1 MRYFLVAGEKSG
13 DQHAAGLMIRIR
25 EHDEAADFRFI
36 GGDAMRE
43 VSGNEP
49 LLHID
54 NLGFMG
60 FTQLIGQ
67 AGRIINLFRVC
78 HQGILEFKPDL
89 VIPVDFGGFNL
100 RLIRWAGRRGFR
112 SVYYITPKI
121 WAWMPS
127 RGRLIARYTEKAL
140 CTLPFEPGFLNRY
153 GADSHYT
160 GNPVVEYTQP
170 VSSLDTEG
178 VRKRLGLPEKDI
190 IAILPGSRDQEIR
203 MLLPIMAGVIP
214 YFPAYRF
221 VIAACDPFPDSYY
234 QDLLS
239 GMPVTLLRGKTLE
252 LLRASRS
259 AMVTSGTATLEAG
272 LTGTPQVVCYRTS
285 RVSYLIAR
293 LLIRVKYISLV
304 NLVLGRSCV
313 DELIQGR
320 LRVSSLQR
328 SLERITED
336 GPRRQEVIEGYKEMK
351 IRLTERKSAEEA
363 ARIIVA
369 AAIRT

>member
-1 MRYFLVAGEKSG
+1 MRYFLIAGEKSG

-25 EHDEAADFRFI
+25 EQDAQADFRFI
-36 GGDAMRE
+36 GGDAMSE
-43 VSGNEP
+43 ASGNEP

-54 NLGFMG
+54 RLGFMG
-60 FTQLIGQ
+60 FTQLLGQ
-67 AGRIINLFRVC
+67 AGRILKLFKVC

-89 VIPVDFGGFNL
+89 IIPVDFGGFNL
-100 RLIRWAGRRGFR
+100 RLIRWAGIRGFR

-127 RGRLIARYTEKAL
+127 RGKKIARYCEKAL
-140 CTLPFEPGFLNRY
+140 CILPFEPDFLSRY

-160 GNPVVEYTQP
+160 GNPVVEYTEP
-170 VSSLDTEG
+170 VVKQDPG
-178 VRKRLGLPEKDI
+178 QVRKRLGLPQKEI
-190 IAILPGSRDQEIR
+190 IALLPGSRNQEIR

-214 YFPAYRF
+214 HFPAFQF

-234 QDLLS
+234 QNLLP
-239 GMPVTLLRGKTLE
+239 GMPATLVRGKTLE

-259 AMVTSGTATLEAG
+259 ALVTSGTATLEAA

-285 RVSYLIAR
+285 GISYLVAR
-293 LLIRVKYISLV
+293 LLIRVKHISLV
-304 NLVLGRSCV
+304 NLVLGRTCV

-320 LRVSSLQR
+320 LKVSTLQM
-328 SLERITED
+328 SLERITAE
-336 GPRRQEVIEGYKEMK
+336 GPRRQEILEGYREMK
-351 IRLTERKSAEEA
+351 IRLTDRKSAEEA

>member
-1 MRYFLVAGEKSG
+1 MRYFLIAGEKSG

-25 EHDEAADFRFI
+25 DQDAEADFRFI
-36 GGDAMRE
+36 GGDAMSE
-43 VSGNEP
+43 VSGNPP

-54 NLGFMG
+54 RLGFMG
-60 FTQLIGQ
+60 FTQLFRQ
-67 AGRIINLFRVC
+67 AGRIVNLFRVC

-89 VIPVDFGGFNL
+89 IIPVDFGGFNL

-127 RGRLIARYTEKAL
+127 RGKKIARYCEKAL
-140 CTLPFEPGFLNRY
+140 CILPFEPDFLARY
-153 GADSHYT
+153 GVDSHYT

-170 VSSLDTEG
+170 VVSLDTEE
-178 VRKRLGLPEKDI
+178 VRKGLGLPQKDI

-203 MLLPIMAGVIP
+203 MLLPIMAGIIP
-214 YFPAYRF
+214 YFPAYQF

-239 GMPVTLLRGKTLE
+239 GMPATLVRGKTLE

-259 AMVTSGTATLEAG
+259 AVVTSGTATLEAG

-285 RVSYLIAR
+285 GISFLIAR
-293 LLIRVKYISLV
+293 FLIRVKHISLV
-304 NLVLGRSCV
+304 NLVLGRTCV

-320 LRVSSLQR
+320 LNVSSLTKR
-328 SLERITED
+328 LERITEE
-336 GPRRQEVIEGYKEMK
+336 GPRRQEVLEGYREMK
-351 IRLTERKSAEEA
+351 IRLTNRKSAEEA